1 MFEGA
6 TLSLPF
12 LIVIETHTKKG
23 RKQKIVSQ
31 AMIIDNKRNLKKPRT
46 VRANVQTYGLKGGN
60 QNDNQNQIKIKLNKT
75 KTEKKKK
82 EKQSRDSP

>member
-31 AMIIDNKRNLKKPRT
+31 AMIIDNKRNLKKAKDGTCERSNLR
-46 VRANVQTYGLKGGN
+46 VEGRESK
-60 QNDNQNQIKIKLNKT
+60 
-75 KTEKKKK
+75 
-82 EKQSRDSP
+82 